1 MALSTT
7 EAKFI
12 ALTES
17 IKEARWI
24 KGLVGEVRITQDNV
38 IVFCDSQSEIELS
51 KHQVYHE
58 KSKHIDVDYT
68 SFEMLLKP
76 RRFWLRKF

>member
-24 KGLVGEVRITQDNV
+24 KGLVGELGITQDSV
-38 IVFCDSQSEIELS
+38 IFFYD
-51 KHQVYHE
+51 
-58 KSKHIDVDYT
+58 
-68 SFEMLLKP
+68 
-76 RRFWLRKF
+76 R